1 MSALRGATFPARG
14 SAPCAARS
22 RLRSS
27 PRPRHRLD
35 RVDDRL
41 IAGAAAVI
49 AGEMRADLFAARNAA
64 TGEQFLRGQQ
74 HARRAIAALQG
85 VARDERLLQ
94 IGDLVRIGDPFD
106 GVDARAVALH
116 RQHQAAAHHH
126 AVDAYAA
133 GAAYAVLAADM
144 TAGERNVFAQEV
156 DQRLARVDPFA
167 HLLAVHGDG
176 DVMEALAHDGPRA
189 SCCATR
195 RSSTPARWVFTAPDA
210 CTSSAGSR
218 SSASAFTA
226 ASTSPSA
233 SKGSARRARTGVAP
247 TPK

>member
-1 MSALRGATFPARG
+1 
-14 SAPCAARS
+14 
-22 RLRSS
+22 
-27 PRPRHRLD
+27 
-35 RVDDRL
+35 V
-41 IAGAAAVI
+41 
-49 AGEMRADLFAARNAA
+49 N
-64 TGEQFLRGQQ
+64 
-74 HARRAIAALQG
+74 
-85 VARDERLLQ
+85 
-94 IGDLVRIGDPFD
+94 
-106 GVDARAVALH
+106 
-116 RQHQAAAHHH
+116 
-126 AVDAYAA
+126 AYAA

-144 TAGERNVFAQEV
+144 TAGERNVFAQEI

-176 DVMEALAHDGPRA
+176 DIMEALPHDGARV

-210 CTSSAGSR
+210 CTWPAGSR
-218 SSASAFTA
+218 SPASAFPA